1 MRTGILK
8 KAIAVFCIMAMILP
22 ISSEVLAKITETAK
36 DTEQKFGI
44 TLLHQSSLLSNSNSK
59 VSFAYKID
67 NRNFY
72 RVYAGTNDFET
83 TIVCLNK
90 DGKFPQEDG
99 ASTGTYKSLGTA
111 TAAT

>member
-1 MRTGILK
+1 MKTKFLNR
-8 KAIAVFCIMAMILP
+8 AIAIICIMAMILP
-22 ISSEVLAKITETAK
+22 ISSQVLAKITATAR

-59 VSFAYKID
+59 VSFAYRID

-99 ASTGTYKSLGTA
+99 VSTGTYKSLGTA
-111 TAAT
+111 TAEH